1 MDKNFRV
8 QDVSE
13 RYLNL
18 RKSNI
23 IGFRTQ
29 TLALI
34 FGLNTHIYQ
43 GSGNAIFELEKNPEV
58 MKAMQSLLISSHQV
72 LNNMKI
78 TTNTE
83 YYDSEYVRAYLK
95 TGGGIEENNYYDI
108 NSNDISIFINRMWN
122 GEEWRK

>member
-1 MDKNFRV
+1 
-8 QDVSE
+8 
-13 RYLNL
+13 
-18 RKSNI
+18 
-23 IGFRTQ
+23 
-29 TLALI
+29 
-34 FGLNTHIYQ
+34 
-43 GSGNAIFELEKNPEV
+43 

>member
-43 GSGNAIFELEKNPEV
+43 GSGNAIFELEKIQ
-58 MKAMQSLLISSHQV
+58 K
-72 LNNMKI
+72 
-78 TTNTE
+78 
-83 YYDSEYVRAYLK
+83 
-95 TGGGIEENNYYDI
+95 
-108 NSNDISIFINRMWN
+108 
-122 GEEWRK
+122 